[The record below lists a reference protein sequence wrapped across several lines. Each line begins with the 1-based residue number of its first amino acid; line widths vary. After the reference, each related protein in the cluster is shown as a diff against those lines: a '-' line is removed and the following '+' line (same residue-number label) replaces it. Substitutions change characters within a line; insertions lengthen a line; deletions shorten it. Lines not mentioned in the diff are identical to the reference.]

1 MRVGIVGAG
10 TMGAVHAAAWR
21 AIGAELVGCTSLH
34 AGQREAFTRE
44 HGGRAFP
51 DLAELLRS
59 VDIVD
64 VCAPTAAHK
73 SIVLQAA
80 DAGKHITCEKPIA
93 LSIEDATEMIEAC
106 DRVRFFVGMVVRFF
120 PQYRL
125 ARELIAKGELG
136 RLGVIRLKRVSY
148 PPQVLEDNWF
158 VDEQRSGGMIV
169 DLMIHDL
176 DYAHWLAGD
185 VERIYALRGRSGT
198 GPAEYTQ
205 TTVRFKSGAMA
216 LIEGGWANPPGVIR
230 TAIDISGSA
239 GVIEWNSDQTPT
251 VRTFFPQSAT
261 KTTAVGLPVGGLT
274 EDPYTAELRHAY
286 EAILFER
293 PFEITATDAME
304 SLRMALA
311 VKESV
316 NEKRPVFF

>member
-1 MRVGIVGAG
+1 MLVGIVGTG

-21 AIGAELVGCTSLH
+21 AIGADLVGCTSLH
-34 AGQREAFTRE
+34 AVQREAFSRE

-51 DLAELLRS
+51 GLTELLKS

-64 VCAPTAAHK
+64 VCAPTWAHK

-80 DAGKHITCEKPIA
+80 EAGKQIICEKPIA

-106 DRVRFFVGMVVRFF
+106 EQVRFFVGMVVRFF
-120 PQYRL
+120 PQYRS

-136 RLGVIRLKRVSY
+136 QLGVIRLKRVSY

-176 DYAHWLAGD
+176 DYARWLAGD
-185 VERIYALRGRSGT
+185 VERIYALRGRSET

-205 TTVRFKSGAMA
+205 ATVRFRSGAMA
-216 LIEGGWANPPGVIR
+216 LIEGGWANPPGVFR

-239 GVIEWNSDQTPT
+239 GLIEWNSEQMPT
-251 VRTFFPQSAT
+251 VRTLLPPTENKAA
-261 KTTAVGLPVGGLT
+261 AVGLPVGGLT
-274 EDPYTAELRHAY
+274 EDPYTVELRHAY
-286 EAILFER
+286 EAIQFDR
-293 PFEITATDAME
+293 PFEVTATDALE